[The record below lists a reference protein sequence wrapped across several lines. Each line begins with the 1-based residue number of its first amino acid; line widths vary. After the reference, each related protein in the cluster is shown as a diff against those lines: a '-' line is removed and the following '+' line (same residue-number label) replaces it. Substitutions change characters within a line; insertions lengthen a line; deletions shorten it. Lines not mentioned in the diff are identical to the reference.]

1 MNRDLNGSLNIRQKG
16 MRLFYNAPIP
26 SYLSRVTKK
35 DAENNEIVNKAI
47 DKKIRIIVKKKV
59 TVKQKIRKS
68 RKVIKKVQVANT

>member
-1 MNRDLNGSLNIRQKG
+1 

-26 SYLSRVTKK
+26 GYLSRVTKN

-47 DKKIRIIVKKKV
+47 YKKIRIIVKKKV

-68 RKVIKKVQVANT
+68 RKVIKRKVQVANT